1 MNVSGNWQGRKM
13 KKIAAYLRLS
23 LSDKD
28 LGENGKDESNS
39 IESQRL
45 LIRNY
50 LTGHSEILGEVVEY
64 KDDGYTG
71 LNFNRPAF
79 REMIEDAKKG
89 YIGTIVV
96 KDLSRFGRDY
106 IGVGDYLEQILPS
119 LGVRLIAINNRYDSK
134 EQGASIAGM
143 DYTITNLVNNMYSK
157 DISKKIRS
165 VFAAKWRQGL
175 NVSASVPYG
184 YMIMKDDPT
193 HTPVID
199 DEAAQVVKRIFAL
212 AVDGYSS
219 KEIAEKL
226 NADGV
231 PTPMMYKQNKFGK
244 MRGKFVTPPE
254 EMLWNTHSVLSII
267 KRYDYTGARTHGKL
281 EHIGVGLGKTRIKN
295 RREWVVVENNHEPIV
310 SKSDYETAQLIIQR
324 HKDPSKFK
332 NTNNDLLSGMVRC
345 GCCGHLLQYLGVD
358 NRHLYCQH
366 ASDVGSKSNCSR
378 EQYDVLSVR
387 SIVLHSL
394 KVHLKLLS
402 DVNDILTERKMELLP
417 TEQENESKMKCRL
430 EELDNEFARQYENY
444 VNGNLDRAGFL
455 SVKERIAE
463 EKGRLENRLN
473 DMDKNRDEKDKLLFE
488 MERTLNIGEAIKDRR
503 TVKKTV
509 LLALIEEIRIYSS
522 KEIEIKFKFEDLY
535 RQALDELGKAG

>member
-1 MNVSGNWQGRKM
+1 M

-39 IESQRL
+39 IESQRM

-50 LTGHSEILGEVVEY
+50 LTGHSEIVGEVVEY

-79 REMIEDAKKG
+79 RDMIEDAKKG

-143 DYTITNLVNNMYSK
+143 DYSITNLVNNMYSK

-165 VFAAKWRQGL
+165 VFAAKWRQGR
-175 NVSASVPYG
+175 NVTASVPYG
-184 YMIMKDDPT
+184 YMIDKDDPT

-199 DEAAQVVKRIFAL
+199 EEAAQVVKRIFAL

-226 NADGV
+226 NADSV
-231 PTPMMYKQNKFGK
+231 LTPILYKRVKFGIK
-244 MRGKFVTPPE
+244 SGKIVSPPE
-254 EMLWNTHSVLSII
+254 EVLWSTHSVLNVI
-267 KRYDYTGARTHGKL
+267 KNYDYTGARTHGKI
-281 EHIGVGLGKTRIKN
+281 EHIGVGLGKTRRKN
-295 RREWVVVENNHEPIV
+295 RRDWVIVENNHEPIV

-324 HKDPSKFK
+324 RGDPSKFK
-332 NTNNDLLSGMVRC
+332 NANNDLLSGMVRC
-345 GCCGHLLQYLGVD
+345 GCCGHLLQFASTDTRY
-358 NRHLYCQH
+358 LYCQH

-378 EQYDVLSVR
+378 EQYDANSIR
-387 SIVLHSL
+387 SIILHSL
-394 KVHLKLLS
+394 RVHLKLLS
-402 DVNDILTERKMELLP
+402 DVNLALTERKKELLP
-417 TEQENESKMKCRL
+417 NEQESERKMRNRL
-430 EELDNEFARQYENY
+430 EELDNDFVRQYENY
-444 VNGNLDRAGFL
+444 VNGHLDRTGFL
-455 SVKERIAE
+455 NAKERITE
-463 EKGRLENRLN
+463 EKDRLESQLIDIGR
-473 DMDKNRDEKDKLLFE
+473 NRDDKDKLLFE
-488 MERTLNIGEAIKDRR
+488 MERTLNIGEASKDCK
-503 TVKKTV
+503 TLKKTV
-509 LLALIEEIRIYSS
+509 LLALIEEIRVHNS
-522 KEIEIKFKFEDLY
+522 KRIEIRFRFEDLY
-535 RQALDELGKAG
+535 RQALEELEKSG